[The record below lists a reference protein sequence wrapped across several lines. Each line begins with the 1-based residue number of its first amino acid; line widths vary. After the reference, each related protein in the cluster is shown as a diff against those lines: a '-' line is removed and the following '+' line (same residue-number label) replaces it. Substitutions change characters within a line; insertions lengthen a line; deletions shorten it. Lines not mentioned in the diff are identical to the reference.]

1 MTSQLADFAKAL
13 SGPNG
18 PNRDKDADR
27 DALAKNIMDTM
38 STTTTTTQQ
47 QQQKEE
53 EEVIAEKEQKKISCK
68 VNNKLP
74 KHITTTVEVGVRLY
88 C

>member
-1 MTSQLADFAKAL
+1 MTKQLADFAKAL

-18 PNRDKDADR
+18 PNREKDLDLDKFVKEMTEQSNVGAVP
-27 DALAKNIMDTM
+27 
-38 STTTTTTQQ
+38 STTTS
-47 QQQKEE
+47 
-53 EEVIAEKEQKKISCK
+53 AEQARPAVCK

-74 KHITTTVEVGVRLY
+74 KHITTDVEVSVS